1 LAERTEAPTPRR
13 RAEARKKGQ
22 IAKSPEINTAFIL
35 LLGFFLLQTTGPR
48 LFSGMAMLT
57 RDFLSHLDRPD
68 ITMTALSHGGL
79 GLLWMLARDVGPL
92 ILGILLAGVLANV
105 IQVGF
110 FLSLQP
116 LVPDPQRI
124 NPVSGFQRMFSKR
137 GLEELVKSGAK
148 VGIVGIIAF
157 QAVWGHIG
165 TVAMLSQMPLLAGL
179 RAMANIGLNVGLRAG
194 AAILV
199 LAVADYLF
207 QRYEME
213 QNLRMSRQEIME
225 ELRSTQGSPQM
236 KARIRAQQRHM
247 AMQRMMQEVPKADV
261 VITNPT
267 HYAVA
272 IGYDAQSMR
281 APKVLAKG
289 QRLVAERIREVARQH
304 NVPVLENKPLARS
317 LFRLS
322 QVGQEIPFSL
332 YQAVAEVLAFV
343 YSLKGR
349 RR

>member
-1 LAERTEAPTPRR
+1 MAERTEAPTPRR
-13 RAEARKKGQ
+13 REEARKKGQ
-22 IAKSPEINTAFIL
+22 IAKSPEVNTALVL
-35 LLGFFLLQTTGPR
+35 LLGFFLLQTTGPQ
-48 LFSGMAMLT
+48 LFRAMTMLT
-57 RDFLSHLDRPD
+57 HDFLSGLDRPD
-68 ITMTALSHGGL
+68 ITVTTLSSGGL
-79 GLLWMLARDVGPL
+79 DLLWLLTRSVGPL
-92 ILGILLAGVLANV
+92 ILGIMLAGVVANV

-110 FLSLQP
+110 FFSWHP
-116 LVPDPQRI
+116 LIPDPQRI

-137 GLEELVKSGAK
+137 GLEELVKAGAK
-148 VGIVGIIAF
+148 VAIVGVIAF
-157 QAVWGHIG
+157 QAVWGQIN
-165 TVAMLSQMPLLAGL
+165 TVAMMSQMPLVAGL
-179 RAMANIGLNVGLRAG
+179 RQMAHIGLNVGLRAG

-199 LAVADYLF
+199 LAAADYLF

-236 KARIRAQQRHM
+236 KARRRAQQRQM

-272 IGYDAQSMR
+272 VGYDAQTMH

-289 QRLVAERIREVARQH
+289 QRLVADRIREIAREH
-304 NVPVLENKPLARS
+304 NVPILENKPLARS
-317 LFRLS
+317 LFRLT
-322 QVGQEIPFSL
+322 QVGQEIPVSL

-349 RR
+349 R